1 MLTHYP
7 DRPPNHHARSV
18 TINFVRALIIFLLA
32 AATLGQAASPLVDR
46 VRDTAIIQVEA
57 DSFNSL
63 TPRQKAL
70 AYWLS
75 QAAIAID
82 PIIYDQESRFGLRQR
97 RLLEAVVSNKDKVDP
112 PAGRGKSPRE
122 SIF

>member
-1 MLTHYP
+1 
-7 DRPPNHHARSV
+7 
-18 TINFVRALIIFLLA
+18 VRAIIITLLA
-32 AATLGQAASPLVDR
+32 AATLGQADSPLVDR